1 MVPKCG
7 MIGTVR
13 EKEVRQTLRKDRFGI
28 DYGNWISARKSDF
41 HIGHGTHFLSSVLWD
56 EFVYG
61 ALWCRIS
68 SEHGWKP
75 EGLCFSVPVS

>member
-41 HIGHGTHFLSSVLWD
+41 HIGHGTHFLSD
-56 EFVYG
+56 EG
-61 ALWCRIS
+61 
-68 SEHGWKP
+68 G
-75 EGLCFSVPVS
+75 